1 MRSTINKYNFKSCH
15 IYYRLYFV
23 TDRHIVIHL
32 DYVHN
37 DWKNHCMSMSKHP
50 IKESE
55 INICKGL
62 FVCMCLFSLRIC
74 CKGYT
79 HYSKSSALHY
89 IKVTGDKERGWR
101 CLIHSDCIWKHV
113 LKILANGIYHI
124 RKNTYMRKAQIRTEA
139 ATLATSV
146 LTNVAVF
153 S

>member
-1 MRSTINKYNFKSCH
+1 
-15 IYYRLYFV
+15 
-23 TDRHIVIHL
+23 
-32 DYVHN
+32 
-37 DWKNHCMSMSKHP
+37 MSKHP
-50 IKESE
+50 IKESK

-74 CKGYT
+74 CKGYA

-89 IKVTGDKERGWR
+89 MKVTGDKERGLR

-153 S
+153 SQCFCGLPEMSLNGQFPFLESLFLLESALGRAPVQRDNHP